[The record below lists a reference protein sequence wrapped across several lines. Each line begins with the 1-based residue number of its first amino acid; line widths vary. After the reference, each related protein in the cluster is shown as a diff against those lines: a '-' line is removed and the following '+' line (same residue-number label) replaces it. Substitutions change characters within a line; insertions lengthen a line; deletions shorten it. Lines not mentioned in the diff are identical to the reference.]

1 MTPVPTS
8 DCAVPAKISNQS
20 ARLCIASFRLQDRS
34 ESSMLPLTGISDRT
48 DLVESPSGRRP
59 MDSGLVRT
67 NNMAGKMRIDHA
79 VNAMTT
85 HAVRHPKI
93 SINVAP

>member
-1 MTPVPTS
+1 
-8 DCAVPAKISNQS
+8 
-20 ARLCIASFRLQDRS
+20 
-34 ESSMLPLTGISDRT
+34 
-48 DLVESPSGRRP
+48 